1 MELRPIKI
9 KGKLAILLIPSK
21 PIYQGRYKRYNLIE
35 YEDGTMRYCQDE
47 EIEYLENE
55 VEE

>member
-9 KGKLAILLIPSK
+9 KGKLAVLLIPSK
-21 PIYQGRYKRYNLIE
+21 PIFNNLYRSFNLVE

>member
-21 PIYQGRYKRYNLIE
+21 PIYQGMYKRYNLIE

>member
-1 MELRPIKI
+1 MVSVKVND
-9 KGKLAILLIPSK
+9 KLAILLIPSK
-21 PIYQGRYKRYNLIE
+21 PIYQGMYKRYNLIE

>member
-1 MELRPIKI
+1 MELRPVKVND
-9 KGKLAILLIPSK
+9 KLAILLIPSK

-35 YEDGTMRYCQDE
+35 YEDGTMRYCPDE